1 MRALVTGS
9 EGFLGRHFVKH
20 LRQTGYIVMPVDV
33 RHTTRPVDA
42 RDFFRTDTGQ
52 WDLVVHCAAV
62 VNGRQVIEN
71 SPMDQVID
79 FELDAALFRWL
90 SQADVAKTVYFS
102 SSAAYPVALQ
112 DGTRPHF
119 LSETEIDLAIPQ
131 LPDALYGWTKL
142 TGEFLAQHAREA
154 GHDVLVVRPFSG
166 YGEDQADCYPFP
178 AIMQRAFNREDP
190 FVIWGSADQVRDF
203 IHVDDIVGAV
213 LAFVE
218 AGIQG
223 PINIGTG
230 FPTTMRELALTAT
243 MQLHYVPKF
252 EPLTD
257 KPAGVMYRVA
267 QTVAMLN
274 HYTPKISIEEGVARA
289 LAKLAAGA

>member
-33 RHTTRPVDA
+33 RHTTKPVDA
-42 RDFFRTDTGQ
+42 RDFFRTDAGQ

-62 VNGRQVIEN
+62 VNGREVIEN

-90 SQADVAKTVYFS
+90 SQANVAKTVYFS
-102 SSAAYPVALQ
+102 SSAAYPIALQ
-112 DGTRPHF
+112 DGAQPHF
-119 LSETEIDLAIPQ
+119 LCEDEIDLTAPR

-142 TGEFLAQHAREA
+142 TGEFLARHARDA

-178 AIMQRAFNREDP
+178 AIMRRAFNGDDP

-213 LAFVE
+213 MAFVE
-218 AGIQG
+218 AGEQG
-223 PINIGTG
+223 PINIGTSA
-230 FPTTMRELALTAT
+230 PTSMRELALTAT
-243 MQLHYVPKF
+243 MQLDYVPKF
-252 EPLTD
+252 VPLAE

-267 QTVAMLN
+267 STAKMLGL
-274 HYTPKISIEEGVARA
+274 YKPKISIEEGVARA
-289 LAKLAAGA
+289 LAQLAAEA